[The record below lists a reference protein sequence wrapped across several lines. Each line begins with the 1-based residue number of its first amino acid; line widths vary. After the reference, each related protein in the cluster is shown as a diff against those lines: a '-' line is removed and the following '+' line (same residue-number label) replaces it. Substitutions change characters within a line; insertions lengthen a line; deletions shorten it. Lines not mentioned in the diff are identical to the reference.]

1 MTTKATSHAV
11 VLSVFAH
18 AALLSAPLALGHAS
32 AKSWACFGLLL
43 TLSLCEIVVSPLDAT
58 RKNIAATVSAI
69 ALLAIGGLSI
79 LRGQGS
85 WMGAPI
91 AFCGILLRG
100 MAIRELGEGFSSAI
114 EPRAPSLVTTGVYGV
129 SRHPSEIGLVL
140 ISIGLGV
147 LGGSGLAGYVIAIAM
162 IPSIAVRV
170 ISEERALSARFG
182 AVHALYRERVRIVL
196 PGR

>member
-1 MTTKATSHAV
+1 MKSRAV
-11 VLSVFAH
+11 VLSLIAH
-18 AALLSAPLALGHAS
+18 AALLSAPLALGEAT

-43 TLSLCEIVVSPLDAT
+43 TLSLCEIVLSPLDAA
-58 RKNIAATVSAI
+58 RKNASSIASAV
-69 ALLAIGGLSI
+69 ALLVIGGLSI

-100 MAIRELGEGFSSAI
+100 MAIRELGDGFSSAI
-114 EPRAPSLVTTGVYGV
+114 EPRGPSLVTTGVYRV

-140 ISIGLGV
+140 ISIGLGL
-147 LGGSGLAGYVIAIAM
+147 LGGSGLAGYVIAIVM

-182 AVHALYRERVRIVL
+182 AVHARYRERVRIVL

>member
-1 MTTKATSHAV
+1 MSTKAASRVA
-11 VLSVFAH
+11 VLSVIAH

-43 TLSLCEIVVSPLDAT
+43 TLSLCEIVFSPLDAT
-58 RKNIAATVSAI
+58 RKNMAATASAI
-69 ALLAIGGLSI
+69 ALLVIGGLSI
-79 LRGQGS
+79 FRGEGS
-85 WMGAPI
+85 WTGAPI

-100 MAIRELGEGFSSAI
+100 MAIRELGDGFSSAI
-114 EPRAPSLVTTGVYGV
+114 EPRAPSLVTTGVYRV
-129 SRHPSEIGLVL
+129 SRHPSEIGLAL
-140 ISIGLGV
+140 MSLGLGL

-162 IPSIAVRV
+162 IPSIALRV

-182 AVHALYRERVRIVL
+182 AVHARYRERVRIVL